1 MPFSLI
7 FILSPFLPVQKTGCT
22 IHAMKGSELK
32 PRIGLF
38 GRRNYGK
45 SSLVNFLTGQ
55 TVSIVSIEAGTTTDP
70 VSKTM
75 EISGIGPVVWIDT
88 AGVDDD
94 GYLGSMRVE
103 KTLRVLPE
111 VDLAL
116 ILFTNNIFDL
126 DEIRLVDA
134 CQSSGKPFLLV
145 YTKADRSKP
154 DHRLLDFLEAKY
166 GSGCVFV
173 ASIYDQR
180 LRAPLCDRIKSLLP
194 ESSYVRRSTLDGIVK
209 CGDSVVMV
217 TPIDSSAPEGRMIL
231 PQVQV
236 LRDVLDLKAKALV
249 AQPSELASLLAGQKQ
264 PPSIV
269 ITDSQAFASVNEI
282 VPENVPLTSFSILLA
297 RNKGL
302 FEDYLKG
309 TPVISSLNNGDRV
322 LLLESCSHNVTCEDI
337 GRVKL
342 PALLKRFTGKEL
354 RCEVIAGTSPLPEN
368 ISDYSLVIQ
377 CGGCVITHQQLV
389 ARLMPAVNA
398 GVPVSNYGLSLA
410 YLNGIFDRA
419 TAIFNVR
426 N

>member
-1 MPFSLI
+1 
-7 FILSPFLPVQKTGCT
+7 
-22 IHAMKGSELK
+22 MKGSELK

-55 TVSIVSIEAGTTTDP
+55 TVSIVSAEAGTTTDP
-70 VSKTM
+70 VRKTM

-88 AGVDDD
+88 AGIDDD

-103 KTLRVLPE
+103 KTLGVLPE

-134 CQSSGKPFLLV
+134 CQDAGKPYLLV
-145 YTKADRSKP
+145 YTQADRFKP
-154 DHRLLDFLEAKY
+154 EQHLLDFLSAKY
-166 GSGCVFV
+166 GQERLFV
-173 ASIYDQR
+173 VSIFDQG
-180 LRAPLCDRIKSLLP
+180 LRQPLCERIKSLVP
-194 ESSYVRRSTLDGIVK
+194 QSAYVRRSTLDGII
-209 CGDSVVMV
+209 GRDDHVVMV

-236 LRDVLDLKAKALV
+236 LRDILDLHARASVVQPGELV
-249 AQPSELASLLAGQKQ
+249 SMLGGLAV
-264 PPSIV
+264 PPSLV
-269 ITDSQAFASVNEI
+269 VTDSQAFAEVSAV
-282 VPENVPLTSFSILLA
+282 VPVSVPLTSFSILLA

-302 FEDYLKG
+302 FGDYLRG
-309 TPVISSLNNGDRV
+309 TPTISRLRDGDRV
-322 LLLESCSHNVTCEDI
+322 LLLESCTHNVTCEDI

-342 PALLKRFTGKEL
+342 PALLRRFTGKNID
-354 RCEVIAGTSPLPEN
+354 CTVVAGQSPLPDN
-368 ISDYSLVIQ
+368 MADYALVIQ
-377 CGGCVITHQQLV
+377 CGGCVATHQQLV
-389 ARLMPAVNA
+389 ARLMPAVQS

-419 TAIFNVR
+419 IEIFKAGTV
-426 N
+426 